1 MNLKKKKGMGI
12 GIRLMMIA
20 AIPAIVVSLTLLYF
34 GGDSLE
40 EGLSQEELHGLEL
53 TARAVKAGF
62 SSLDGDFYL
71 DENNELWKGDIN
83 LSANPDQIDK
93 FVENSSAA
101 VTIFIG
107 KTRRLTTLTDHST
120 GQRIVGTDASDEV
133 WNAVSAGQVYEA
145 EDLLI
150 NGTDYSACYVP
161 LENTDGKIIGMVF
174 AGEPTTQVQSF
185 ILTSV
190 LKFVIATMVIMVIV
204 VIIDIYVCRRIS
216 RSIVLTEAPLT
227 ALSEGDLSVNVSET
241 VLKRTDEI
249 GAMGRATENVLTK
262 LREIVGKLQTTAAGL
277 HEAGSAL
284 DSMAQTSSN
293 ATEEISRAV
302 EDISKGAVSQA
313 EEIESASAEIS
324 NMGQMIEEIVHNVGS
339 LTETSKSMSAAGDA
353 STETMVNLSES
364 NDRTSAAITGIGEQI
379 RLTDEATKRISE
391 ATELITSI
399 ASQTNLLSLNA
410 SIESAR
416 AGEAGRG
423 FAVVATE
430 IQKLALQSNDA
441 AVEIRQIID
450 SLLTESAKTMEQMRE
465 AEALMKEQ
473 QEKLDETKGR
483 FGEVSDGISVS
494 REGTERIRVSADS
507 CDGARATVMDVI
519 SNLSAISEENAASS
533 EETTASMQELN
544 ATLNMLAG
552 KAGELMQISE
562 ELNED
567 MKFFK
572 M

>member
-12 GIRLMMIA
+12 GMRLMMIA
-20 AIPAIVVSLTLLYF
+20 VIPAIVVSLTLLYF
-34 GGDSLE
+34 GDTSLTD
-40 EGLSQEELHGLEL
+40 GLNQEELHGLEL
-53 TARAVKAGF
+53 TARAVKAGV
-62 SSLDGDFYL
+62 SNLEGDFTL
-71 DENNELWKGDIN
+71 DENNDLWKGAIN
-83 LSANPDQIDK
+83 LSANPEQIDK

-107 KTRRLTTLTDHST
+107 KTRRLTTLVDHST

-133 WNAVSAGQVYEA
+133 WNAVSKGQVYEA
-145 EDLLI
+145 QDLLI

-161 LENTDGKIIGMVF
+161 LEDESGKVVGMVF

-204 VIIDIYVCRRIS
+204 VLIDIYVCRRIS
-216 RSIVLTEAPLT
+216 RSIILTEAPLT

-241 VLKRTDEI
+241 VLKRSDEI
-249 GAMGRATENVLTK
+249 GAMGRATENVLSK
-262 LREIVGKLQTTAAGL
+262 LREIVGGLQHTAVSL
-277 HEAGSAL
+277 HEAGAAL

-313 EEIESASAEIS
+313 EEIESASVEIS
-324 NMGQMIEEIVHNVGS
+324 NMGQMIEEIVQNVGS

-353 STETMVNLSES
+353 STKTMVNLSES

-450 SLLTESAKTMEQMRE
+450 SLLAESSKTMEQMRE
-465 AEALMKEQ
+465 AEALMREQ
-473 QEKLDETKGR
+473 QEKLNETKGK

-494 REGTERIRVSADS
+494 REGTEKIRVSADS

-544 ATLNMLAG
+544 ATLNMLAN

-562 ELNED
+562 ELNAD

>member
-20 AIPAIVVSLTLLYF
+20 AIPVIVVSLTWLNS
-34 GGDSLE
+34 GGDSLKD
-40 EGLSQEELHGLEL
+40 GMSQEELHGLEL

-62 SSLDGDFYL
+62 SNLDGDFYL
-71 DENNELWKGDIN
+71 DENNNLWKGSIN

-93 FVENSSAA
+93 FVEGSSAE
-101 VTIFIG
+101 VTICIG
-107 KTRRLTTLTDHST
+107 KTRRLTTLVDHSM
-120 GQRIVGTDASDEV
+120 GQKIIGTDVSDAV
-133 WNAVSAGQVYEA
+133 WNTVSTGKVYEA
-145 EDLLI
+145 EDLVI
-150 NGTDYSACYVP
+150 NGDDYSACYIP
-161 LENTDGKIIGMVF
+161 LEDASGKVIGMVF
-174 AGEPTTQVQSF
+174 AGEPTTQIQSF
-185 ILTSV
+185 IQSSI
-190 LKFVIATMVIMVIV
+190 LKFAIATMVIMGIV
-204 VIIDIYVCRRIS
+204 VLIDIYVCGRIS
-216 RSIVLTEAPLT
+216 KSIVLAEEPLT
-227 ALSEGDLSVNVSET
+227 KLSEGDLSVQVSEK
-241 VLKRTDEI
+241 VLRRSDEI
-249 GAMGRATENVLTK
+249 GSMGRATQNVLAK
-262 LREIVGKLQTTAAGL
+262 LREIVGGLQQTAVSL
-277 HEAGSAL
+277 HEAGAAL

-324 NMGQMIEEIVHNVGS
+324 GMGQMIEEIVQNVGS

-353 STETMVNLSES
+353 STKTMVNLSES

-465 AEALMKEQ
+465 AELLMKEQ
-473 QEKLDETKGR
+473 QEKLDETKGK

-544 ATLNMLAG
+544 ATLSMLAN

-562 ELNED
+562 ALNQE